1 MLTPFLTVAGIHLVA
16 VLSPGP
22 DIAVVLRQAFR
33 HGSTAGYLVAAGIGV
48 GNLLHLFLAT
58 AGFAL
63 VLKNNPAVYT
73 TAAYIA
79 AAYLVYIAARCLSS
93 KPPGDTSADVAEKP
107 APARSSFLLGLVT
120 TALNPKATLFYL
132 SVFTVVLDPD
142 DTPPLLLAVLGIYL
156 PVASAAV
163 FAAVARLAATPQFRR
178 AYATHAHWVDR
189 AMAIALLA
197 LAAKLVASSFA
208 P

>member
-1 MLTPFLTVAGIHLVA
+1 MLSPLLTVAGIHLVA

-22 DIAVVLRQAFR
+22 DIAVVLRQSFR
-33 HGSTAGYLVAAGIGV
+33 HGRTAGYLVAAGIGT

-63 VLKNNPAVYT
+63 VLKNNPAIY
-73 TAAYIA
+73 TAATYLA
-79 AAYLVYIAARCLSS
+79 AAYLVYIAARCLFS
-93 KPPGDTSADVAEKP
+93 KPPGDTRPDSTGAGTP
-107 APARSSFLLGLVT
+107 GRSSFLLGLVT
-120 TALNPKATLFYL
+120 TVLNPKATLFYL

-142 DTPPLLLAVLGIYL
+142 TTPALLLLTLGIYL

-163 FAAVARLAATPQFRR
+163 FAAVARLASTARFRHH
-178 AYATHAHWVDR
+178 YATHGHWIDR
-189 AMAIALLA
+189 LMAVALLA
-197 LAAKLVASSFA
+197 LAIKLVSSTLT